1 METNASSHADL
12 GAFKRRCRGVAVVLG
27 SQGPGHDFG
36 RGEWRVPVGDPSI
49 SGMRLAST
57 DRPRA
62 FTLVELLV
70 VIAVIALLAAMLLPA
85 LAKAKSKAGSVR
97 CQSQLRQAGLATQ
110 LYAQDHR
117 GAVRLQSPLII
128 TNTWAQSLSAHQNLP
143 VSLFLCPTYPPNVW
157 TNWLMTF
164 GVWVDPPEALRSG
177 PLQEILQSD
186 RIEQPASHLHVAD
199 TTSRGRLGITA
210 RQFHAFRI
218 DEDYEIHGRHA
229 NRVNGWFF
237 DGHVES
243 MNQPRVSGLGFI
255 GLFEPDRFP
264 GYF

>member
-1 METNASSHADL
+1 
-12 GAFKRRCRGVAVVLG
+12 
-27 SQGPGHDFG
+27 
-36 RGEWRVPVGDPSI
+36 
-49 SGMRLAST
+49 MRLGFPF
-57 DRPRA
+57 RPRA

-70 VIAVIALLAAMLLPA
+70 VIAIIALLAAMLLPA
-85 LAKAKSKAGSVR
+85 LSRAKARAGSVR
-97 CQSQLRQAGLATQ
+97 CQGHLRQVGLATQ

-117 GAVRLQSPLII
+117 GSIRLQTPLMI
-128 TNTWAQSLSAHQNLP
+128 TNTWAQALAAHQNLP
-143 VSLFLCPTYPPNVW
+143 LSIFLCPSYPPSVW

-177 PLQEILQSD
+177 PLQEFLQTD

-210 RQFHAFRI
+210 RQFHVFRI

-229 NRVNGWFF
+229 NRANGWFF
-237 DGHVES
+237 DGHVEA
-243 MNQPRVSGLGFI
+243 MNPTRLSALGFI
-255 GLFEPDRFP
+255 GWFEPDRFP

>member
-1 METNASSHADL
+1 MRSL
-12 GAFKRRCRGVAVVLG
+12 
-27 SQGPGHDFG
+27 
-36 RGEWRVPVGDPSI
+36 I
-49 SGMRLAST
+49 SRSK
-57 DRPRA
+57 A

-70 VIAVIALLAAMLLPA
+70 VIAVIAILAAMLLPA
-85 LAKAKSKAGSVR
+85 LSSAKAKAGSVR
-97 CQSQLRQAGLATQ
+97 CQGNLRQVGLATQ

-117 GAVRLQSPLII
+117 GAVRLQSPLMI
-128 TNTWAQSLSAHQNLP
+128 TNTWAQSVAAHQNLP
-143 VSLFLCPTYPPNVW
+143 ASIFLCPTYPPSSW

-164 GVWVDPPEALRSG
+164 GVWVDPPEVLRSG

-186 RIEQPASHLHVAD
+186 RIEQPSSYLHLAD

-210 RQFHAFRI
+210 RQFHVFRI

-229 NRVNGWFF
+229 NRANGWFF

-243 MNQPRVSGLGFI
+243 MNQPKLSGLGFI
-255 GLFEPDRFP
+255 GLFEKDGFP